1 MAFDYSHLVA
11 AADRMQ
17 QCWQR
22 QGIGF
27 CFIGGLAVQHW
38 GEPRMTQDIDAS
50 VSTGFGN
57 ESAMV
62 ERLLV
67 DLAPRISEAADF
79 AKLHRVLLGQ
89 EAGGVPVDVSL
100 AGLPYEMQ
108 AIERARLHRLAGR
121 YEIRLCSASDLVVLK
136 AFADRPRDWQ
146 DIRGVLIR
154 SPQELDWDLIETEL
168 TMLAGLKEEPG
179 LVTRLLD
186 LKASLD

>member
-1 MAFDYSHLVA
+1 
-11 AADRMQ
+11 MQ

-57 ESAMV
+57 ES
-62 ERLLV
+62 EIIEQLLA
-67 DLAPRISEAADF
+67 DLTPRISDAADF

-108 AIERARLHRLAGR
+108 VIERARFHRLAER
-121 YEIRLCSASDLVVLK
+121 YDIRLCSASDLVVLK
-136 AFADRPRDWQ
+136 AFADRPRDWH

-154 SPQELDWDLIETEL
+154 SPQELDWNLIEREL
-168 TMLAGLKEEPG
+168 TLLAGLKEEPG
-179 LVTRLLD
+179 IVTRLLD